1 MAVRGYRAILSR
13 YTCNI
18 CGIGRSNSGLS
29 WIHTADQEEH
39 IMQRNDQHRDDE
51 LIDLGGVIEETKGG
65 APNLN
70 DTAGQQQ
77 PFGGALTDD

>member
-1 MAVRGYRAILSR
+1 MEDRGYRANLSR
-13 YTCNI
+13 YLKVRRLFGSANF
-18 CGIGRSNSGLS
+18 GLPR
-29 WIHTADQEEH
+29 IVTAIQEEH
-39 IMQRNDQHRDDE
+39 VMHRNDQHRDDE